1 MRNKQN
7 FALPTIT
14 NGTYAGEASSD
25 YIAAALLSAK
35 TLDQGNVEI
44 HPNVK
49 YKQVIQKLD
58 VSNIVQDATCD
69 FSGSGGVTI
78 TERVI
83 EPKELQ
89 VNLELCKQNF
99 LDSWE
104 AISLG
109 YSAFDE
115 IPRNFTDYLI
125 SYVGGKV
132 AEATEES
139 IWQGTDANLGF
150 VEQLAASSGS
160 ADSVQIVQSGS
171 VDWTTPLT
179 SANILEGLA
188 ATVEAIPSAVYGKED
203 LVIYL
208 STKEVKS
215 YQQALSGVVSVGS
228 FNNQLNVGEKPMN
241 FNGIELIHTPG
252 LPEGTVIAA
261 QKSNLHFGTGL
272 MSDYNEVRVIDMADI
287 DGSQNF
293 RVIMRY
299 TAGTLVG
306 INSEVAMIGAV

>member
-1 MRNKQN
+1 MRKKEN

-35 TLDQGNVEI
+35 TLDQGLVEI

-49 YKQVIQKLD
+49 FKQVIQKLD

-69 FSGSGGVTI
+69 FSGSGGVDISEVTL
-78 TERVI
+78 

-89 VNLELCKQNF
+89 VNLELCKKNF
-99 LDSWE
+99 IESWE

-109 YSAFDE
+109 YSAFNE

-132 AEATEES
+132 AEATEET
-139 IWQGTDANLGF
+139 IWQGTDAKLGF
-150 VEQLAASSGS
+150 VEQLINSSGS
-160 ADSVQIVQSGS
+160 ADSVIIVQSGS
-171 VDWTTPLT
+171 VDWTTPVT
-179 SANILEGLA
+179 SANVLEALA
-188 ATVEAIPSAVYGKED
+188 ATVEAIPAKIYGKED
-203 LVIYL
+203 LVIYVPTDV
-208 STKEVKS
+208 TKA
-215 YQQALSGVVSVGS
+215 YQQALSGVTSVGS
-228 FNNQLNVGEKPMN
+228 YNNQLNVGEKPMN
-241 FNGIELIHTPG
+241 FNGIELVHTPG
-252 LPEGTVIAA
+252 LSPGVIIAG
-261 QKSNLHFGTGL
+261 QKSNFHFGTGL

-306 INSEVAMIGAV
+306 IKSEVAMIGAV